1 MRLWSVHPKYLDTK
15 GLLACW
21 REALLAQKVL
31 AGQTEGY
38 RNHPQLQRFRAT
50 ADPLASIGYFLEYVA
65 QEADAR
71 SYNFNRALILHP
83 GISPAFPPIAVTRG
97 QVAYERK
104 HLLVKLALRDPE
116 RCAFLAS
123 DEHPILHP
131 LFTPIPG
138 AIEDWERPSESGS
151 EKI

>member
-15 GLLACW
+15 GLLASW

-31 AGQTEGY
+31 AGQTAGY

-50 ADPLASIGYFLEYVA
+50 ADQLASIGYFLEHVA

-83 GISPAFPPIAVTRG
+83 GLNPSVTPMPVTRG
-97 QVAYERK
+97 QLAYERE
-104 HLLVKLALRDPE
+104 HLLAKLALRDPE
-116 RCAFLAS
+116 RHTFLAA
-123 DEHPILHP
+123 DEQPMLHP
-131 LFTPIPG
+131 LFTPVPG
-138 AIEDWERPSESGS
+138 DIEDWERPSESCPQ
-151 EKI
+151 KI